1 MLTTK
6 NAPTK
11 VISRWQRMMVFAVV
25 GLLFVSAA
33 SVNPRSGDVYASTT
47 DDINQPVPNAQPHI
61 ALDECATDS
70 EDETS
75 STYVFRETMN
85 SFPTG
90 PKDDDEWKELWP
102 GTKWA
107 NGPDEGRVVV
117 DNQVAYG
124 GSGKSTRILYPKGG
138 QQSKNSGAQWFIN
151 LNGEYE
157 DLYMSYWVRFDEDF
171 DFVLGG
177 KLPGFGGAVSF
188 DDRTHQWSGRL
199 MWREDGKVEFYV
211 HVPKENNFDPGD
223 RFWWNTE
230 GFQATL
236 VPGRWHHIEIRMR
249 LNTPGQYDGLME
261 GWFDGVKA
269 AHYPNFYFRDEPTQ
283 STKIAWVFF
292 STFFGGSSSP
302 IWQAKKD
309 EHAWFDEF
317 IVSHSRIG
325 YPGPAAAC
333 GQNT

>member
-6 NAPTK
+6 NARNK
-11 VISRWQRMMVFAVV
+11 AISRLQRMIIFTVV
-25 GLLFVSAA
+25 GLLLVSVA
-33 SVNPRSGDVYASTT
+33 SVNPQHGNVYASTT
-47 DDINQPVPNAQPHI
+47 DDIDQPAHNAQAHI
-61 ALDECATDS
+61 ALGGCEDNFDDEVA
-70 EDETS
+70 
-75 STYVFRETMN
+75 STYLFRETMN

-90 PKDDDEWKELWP
+90 PKDDDEWKALWP

-117 DNQVAYG
+117 DSQTAYG

-138 QQSKNSGAQWFIN
+138 QQSKNSGAQWFID
-151 LNGEYE
+151 LKGEYE

-177 KLPGFGGAVSF
+177 KLPGFGGAVSYE
-188 DDRTHQWSGRL
+188 DRTHEWSGRL

-230 GFQATL
+230 GFQATF

-249 LNTPGQYDGLME
+249 LNTPGQYNGLME

-269 AHYPNFYFRDEPTQ
+269 ASYPNFYFRDAPTR

-317 IVSHSRIG
+317 IVSHTRIG
-325 YPGPAAAC
+325 YPGPSANGC
-333 GQNT
+333 R